1 MKEPVIANGPA
12 SSTTSRVGAGMAT
25 RCGVVCCGVA
35 AGGVSP
41 IVARSMGANPSRAAV
56 VLFHGREAANS
67 KPAHPHELCESTTL
81 THVRPCDTTIKPPM
95 ISAHTRVHAAHTL
108 PTPGGGWL
116 HACGHGPRG
125 EGHLDLHSTARVPYT
140 SAARGWPL
148 PPGARPT
155 DRTDRLQWGGSIDSS
170 DPDFLPAPP
179 AAALAPA
186 AAPTE
191 R

>member
-1 MKEPVIANGPA
+1 VLRCRLLRRCCRRCLAHRRPIDGRQSQSRRRGTVPREG
-12 SSTTSRVGAGMAT
+12 SSQ
-25 RCGVVCCGVA
+25 
-35 AGGVSP
+35 
-41 IVARSMGANPSRAAV
+41 
-56 VLFHGREAANS
+56 L

-148 PPGARPT
+148 GLPPGARPT
-155 DRTDRLQWGGSIDSS
+155 DRTDRLQWGGSIDRFERPRLS
-170 DPDFLPAPP
+170 PRATGCRPP
-179 AAALAPA
+179 PGGCADG
-186 AAPTE
+186 
-191 R
+191 